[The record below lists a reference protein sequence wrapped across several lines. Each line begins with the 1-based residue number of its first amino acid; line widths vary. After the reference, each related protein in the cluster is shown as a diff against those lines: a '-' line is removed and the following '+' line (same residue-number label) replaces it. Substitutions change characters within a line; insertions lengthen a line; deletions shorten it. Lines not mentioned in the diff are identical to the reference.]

1 MHNVDDSRDVRSV
14 TDIAVVWDGAV
25 PVAVDAGFE
34 VAPGDADDIAVCNQ
48 HTWGSYHLVFA
59 DGSLCATAYTLMRS
73 PEETGTLRTVHI
85 VFFFFLRCHNYCR
98 LCSQLV

>member
-1 MHNVDDSRDVRSV
+1 MDDSRDVRSV

-59 DGSLCATAYTLMRS
+59 DGSLCATANTLMRF
-73 PEETGTLRTVHI
+73 PEEIGRLPNAHI
-85 VFFFFLRCHNYCR
+85 FSFLFCNATIIAA
-98 LCSQLV
+98 QLV

>member
-1 MHNVDDSRDVRSV
+1 MDDSRDVRRV
-14 TDIAVVWDGAV
+14 TDIAVVWDGTV

-59 DGSLCATAYTLMRS
+59 DGSLCATAYTLMRF
-73 PEETGTLRTVHI
+73 PEEIGRLLNARI
-85 VFFFFLRCHNYCR
+85 ISFLFCNATIIAA
-98 LCSQLV
+98 QLV

>member
-59 DGSLCATAYTLMRS
+59 DGSLCATAYTLMRF
-73 PEETGTLRTVHI
+73 PEEIGKLLNVPIFSCVICNATII
-85 VFFFFLRCHNYCR
+85 VA
-98 LCSQLV
+98 QLV